1 MTTMLKYR
9 YVGICEK
16 EGRARKEGS
25 RQDTCVDSQQD
36 VSSEGSRFVREG
48 FLVFS
53 PRYVSRVCI
62 GSFEKLEGVV
72 FP

>member
-1 MTTMLKYR
+1 MIIMLKYR

-16 EGRARKEGS
+16 EVRARRDLDRIHVWTANKMCQV
-25 RQDTCVDSQQD
+25 R
-36 VSSEGSRFVREG
+36 VREG